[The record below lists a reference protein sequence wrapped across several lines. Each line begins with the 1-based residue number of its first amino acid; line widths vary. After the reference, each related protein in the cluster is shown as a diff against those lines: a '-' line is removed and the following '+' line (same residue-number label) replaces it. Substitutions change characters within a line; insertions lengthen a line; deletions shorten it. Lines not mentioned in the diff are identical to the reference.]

1 MTDVLDMDGRRLDL
15 RVVCEIGADK
25 PPVPGPLILGVA
37 GRVDAGEPAAG
48 ADEALE
54 GGLLARVE
62 NVSRRAEED
71 DDPEPREFRHSEA
84 AGVFRA
90 VDAETMLGAQR
101 FDRGNA
107 LRNRVVAKAGRLRE
121 DEDGEPRLGARGR
134 AAEACQHAEETQ
146 RG

>member
-1 MTDVLDMDGRRLDL
+1 MDGRRLDL
-15 RVVCEIGADK
+15 RVVCEIRADK

-37 GRVDAGEPAAG
+37 GGVDAGEPTAG

-71 DDPEPREFRHSEA
+71 DDPVPREFRRSET
-84 AGVFRA
+84 AGVLG
-90 VDAETMLGAQR
+90 VNAETMLGAQR
-101 FDRGNA
+101 SDGGNA

-121 DEDGEPRLGARGR
+121 DEDGEPRLGARGG

-146 RG
+146 RGQ